1 MKFSKFFSHLQ
12 EAPWYRQFLE
22 PVINEIQR
30 SSYLLDIG
38 TGPGKLLEILSNE
51 KNVNCVGT
59 DTSSNMLQEAKEKL
73 KNTNTELH
81 LINPGEALPF
91 EQNSFNFVT
100 ICSVLFL
107 IKKED
112 IEILLNNS
120 LQLLHQEGKII
131 ILTPTG
137 EGGVLKLT
145 KHFFSLKN
153 RSVYFWYRV
162 TKKRARQWTDK
173 NYLPE
178 YAMKHN
184 LNYKRKLV
192 MNGFAQLEIIKKLSA
207 L

>member
-1 MKFSKFFSHLQ
+1 MTFSKFFSHLQ

-22 PVINEIQR
+22 PVIIEVYNNSI
-30 SSYLLDIG
+30 LLDIG

-51 KNVNCVGT
+51 KNVSCTGT
-59 DTSSNMLQEAKEKL
+59 DTSSDMLQEAKEKL

-81 LINPGEALPF
+81 LIHPGEALPF

-107 IKKED
+107 INKED
-112 IEILLNNS
+112 IDILLNNS
-120 LQLLHQEGKII
+120 LQLLQKEGKII

-137 EGGVLKLT
+137 EGGILKLT
-145 KHFFSLKN
+145 KQFFSLKN
-153 RSVYFWYRV
+153 RSVFIWYRV

-173 NYLPE
+173 KYLSE

-184 LNYKRKLV
+184 LNYKRELV
-192 MNGFAQLEIIKKLSA
+192 MNGFAQLEIITKLSFP
-207 L
+207 